1 MVAQISSSIRTVR
14 EEDRQK
20 LANLIHFE
28 ALVHRHLDWRP
39 PLDWIGSEP
48 YLVADKDRD
57 LIAALACP
65 PDPPGIAWIRLFAVS
80 SDINAKEAWSALWS
94 LARARL
100 ASSDEGIRVAAIP
113 LQEWFAKLLRASG
126 FIPTT
131 EVIMLLWKGNAL
143 PPERKAQDITIRPM
157 NLDDLEH
164 VEALDHLAFK
174 PLWRNSRQALE
185 LAYRQAAVAT
195 VAEMDQK
202 IIAYEISTANHLG
215 GHLARLAV
223 HPDYQSI
230 GIGYAVLR
238 DMLAQFERRG
248 AKHISVN
255 TQSDN
260 ETSLALYRKAGFQQT
275 GEKFSVYEYHFSQ

>member
-1 MVAQISSSIRTVR
+1 MVAQISLSIRTAR
-14 EEDRQK
+14 PEDRQK

-39 PLDWIGSEP
+39 PLDWIGAEP
-48 YLVADKDRD
+48 YLVAEKDRD

-80 SDINAKEAWSALWS
+80 SDINAGEAWNALWS
-94 LARARL
+94 LTRSRL
-100 ASSDEGIRVAAIP
+100 ASSEQGIRVAAIP
-113 LQEWFAKLLRASG
+113 LQEWFAKLLRDSG
-126 FIPTT
+126 FTATT
-131 EVIMLLWKGNAL
+131 EVIMLLWKGEDL
-143 PPERKAQDITIRPM
+143 PPERKDQEINIRPM
-157 NLDDLEH
+157 NLDDLEY
-164 VEALDHLAFK
+164 VEALDHMAFK
-174 PLWRNSRQALE
+174 PLWQNSRQALE

-195 VAEMDQK
+195 VAEMDQQ

-260 ETSLALYRKAGFQQT
+260 YTSLALYKKAGFHQT
-275 GEKFSVYEYHFSQ
+275 GEKFSAYEYHFS

>member
-1 MVAQISSSIRTVR
+1 MVAQINLSIRSAR
-14 EEDRQK
+14 EEDRQR
-20 LANLIHFE
+20 LANLVHFE
-28 ALVHRHLDWRP
+28 ARVHRHLDWRP

-48 YLVADKDRD
+48 YLVAEKDRD

-65 PDPPGIAWIRLFAVS
+65 PDPPEIAWIRLFAVS
-80 SDINAKEAWSALWS
+80 SDANTREAWTALWS
-94 LARARL
+94 MARSRL
-100 ASSDEGIRVAAIP
+100 ANAEGTRVAAIP
-113 LQEWFAKLLRASG
+113 LQDWFARLLGDSN

-131 EVIMLLWKGNAL
+131 EVIMLLWRGGEL
-143 PPERKAQDITIRPM
+143 PEERKIEEVTIRPM
-157 NLDDLEH
+157 NLDDLVD
-164 VEALDHLAFK
+164 VEELDHLAFR

-195 VAEMDQK
+195 VAEKDHQ

-223 HPDYQSI
+223 HPDYQSL

-260 ETSLALYRKAGFQQT
+260 HTSLALYKKAGFQET
-275 GEKFSVYEYHFSQ
+275 GEKFSVYEYYLSS